1 MVSGLC
7 PAFARDLFMI
17 HVTSWLRRKI
27 AGGARAC
34 TPDSQSSQF
43 YDLISCTA
51 RVQQVATGFQFTEGP
66 LWFVEEKVLLF
77 SDIPASKILKLTP
90 DNRVTVFRQ
99 PSNNSNGLTRDKQ
112 GRLVA
117 CEHGSRRVTRTEL
130 DGSVTVLAEKY
141 RESSLNSPNDVVVKS
156 DGAVYFTDPP
166 YGIQPEQQE
175 QPVRGVYRLSPDQ
188 NELTL
193 VADDFTAP
201 NGLAF
206 SPDESRLYIDD
217 SERRHIRVFDVQL
230 DGSLSNGRI
239 FHDMNVDGPG
249 CPDGMKVDCKGNV
262 YCTGPGGVWVLNQ
275 EGVRLGTIMVPEQPA
290 NCAWGGE
297 DMQSLYITAQTSV
310 YVIHSNIP
318 GMHLQ

>member
-1 MVSGLC
+1 
-7 PAFARDLFMI
+7 MI
-17 HVTSWLRRKI
+17 YMTSWLKRKI
-27 AGGARAC
+27 ASRMRAG
-34 TPDSQSSQF
+34 TLDSQSSQF
-43 YDLISCTA
+43 YDLISRTA
-51 RVQQVATGFQFTEGP
+51 KIKQVATGFQFTEGP
-66 LWFVEEKVLLF
+66 VWLVEEKVLLF

-99 PSNNSNGLTRDKQ
+99 PSSNSNGLTCDKQ

-130 DGSVTVLAEKY
+130 DGSITVLADKY
-141 RESSLNSPNDVVVKS
+141 CDSRLNSPNDVVVKS

-206 SPDESRLYIDD
+206 SPDEGRLYIDD
-217 SERRHIRVFDVQL
+217 SERRHVRVFDVQL
-230 DGSLSNGRI
+230 DGSLSTSHI
-239 FHDMNVDGPG
+239 FHDMNVDKPG
-249 CPDGMKVDCKGNV
+249 CPDGMKVDSEGNV
-262 YCTGPGGVWVLNQ
+262 YCTGPGGIWVLNR
-275 EGVRLGTIMVPEQPA
+275 EGARLGIIVMPEQPT
-290 NCAWGGE
+290 NCAWGDE
-297 DMQSLYITAQTSV
+297 DLQSLYITAQTSV
-310 YVIHSNIP
+310 YRIRTNIP
-318 GMHLQ
+318 GMHLQGVCRNLK